1 MRHIDSSAAFRK
13 QFKLMMKRGKGKAE
27 LERLITLL
35 ANDEPLPQKY
45 RDHAL
50 VGNFLGFRDC
60 HIQPDWLLIYKKIDS
75 ADGRGIL
82 QLEATGTHSD
92 LF

>member
-1 MRHIDSSAAFRK
+1 MRHIDSSGSFKK
-13 QFKLMMKRGKGKAE
+13 QFKLMIRRGKSETE
-27 LERLITLL
+27 LKRLITLL
-35 ANDEPLPQKY
+35 ANDEPLPPKY

-50 VGNFLGFRDC
+50 IGNFLGFRDC

-75 ADGRGIL
+75 TDKRGIL